1 MLSVTNVIQVPKS
14 LEFEYQG
21 HFFFSR
27 IIYLS
32 RDIIITKRVLVVIK
46 HFVWFVLY
54 PAPTALSRLF
64 ILQGYLENLIQHHQ
78 VSGLSEDR

>member
-21 HFFFSR
+21 HFFFC
-27 IIYLS
+27 LS

-54 PAPTALSRLF
+54 PAPKALSRLF

-78 VSGLSEDR
+78 VSRLSEDR

>member
-1 MLSVTNVIQVPKS
+1 MLSVSNVIQVPKS

-21 HFFFSR
+21 HFFFSC

-54 PAPTALSRLF
+54 PAPKALSRY
-64 ILQGYLENLIQHHQ
+64 LQGYLENLIQHHQ
-78 VSGLSEDR
+78 VSRLSEDR